1 MGYKTPMVIK
11 GKRVKADR
19 AEVTILLAHYRTA
32 KDAEAAAKE
41 AATAA
46 HDALL
51 ELAGDGEIL
60 VDGSNLMLCKLPE
73 RKTTRLPAADVLALH
88 PELAELLNTT
98 YYRVVT
104 R

>member
-1 MGYKTPMVIK
+1 MGTKDPTVVK
-11 GKRVKADR
+11 GKRKKADR
-19 AEVTILLAHYRTA
+19 TEVTLLLSHYRTA

-41 AATAA
+41 AATNA
-46 HDALL
+46 HDALI
-51 ELAGDGEIL
+51 EIAGDAEIL

-73 RKTTRLPAADVLALH
+73 RHTTRLPAKEAMALH
-88 PELAELLNTT
+88 PELVELLNTT

>member
-1 MGYKTPMVIK
+1 MGTKAPTVVK
-11 GKRVKADR
+11 GKRVVADR
-19 AEVTILLAHYRTA
+19 TEVTLLLHHYRTA

-41 AATAA
+41 AATLA

-51 ELAGDGEIL
+51 EIAGDAEIL

-73 RKTTRLPAADVLALH
+73 RHTTTLPAKEAIALY
-88 PELAELLNTT
+88 PKLEKLLRTT

>member
-1 MGYKTPMVIK
+1 MGTKVSTVVK
-11 GKRVKADR
+11 GKRQKADR
-19 AEVTILLAHYRTA
+19 TEVTLLLSHYRAA

-41 AATAA
+41 AATLA
-46 HDALL
+46 HDALI
-51 ELAGDGEIL
+51 EIAGDAEIL

-73 RKTTRLPAADVLALH
+73 RHTTTLNAKDAIELH
-88 PELAELLNTT
+88 PELVELLKTT